1 MSGQGLECLGSEVDG
16 RLCDLRLCSEN
27 LGEEE
32 TLELESGRR
41 EGPFAPQAARRATEE
56 TVGDRRNFL
65 GLDKQTRP
73 FFGRAH
79 GALTSLVSCVSQRK
93 PVLARSPQQGWR
105 IFFSKAPGRKHFIG
119 NTVATGSVAIAHLCC
134 SSVDAAGAGEHTDRV
149 AVPRS
154 HGA

>member
-1 MSGQGLECLGSEVDG
+1 MGVYEILGVSGQGLECLGSGVDG

-32 TLELESGRR
+32 TLELESGRK
-41 EGPFAPQAARRATEE
+41 EGPFAPQAARRATEG

-79 GALTSLVSCVSQRK
+79 GALTSLVSSEEAYAGPFSTAGLANFFLRSTRK
-93 PVLARSPQQGWR
+93 ETFRRKYCGHRVRRHCSP
-105 IFFSKAPGRKHFIG
+105 
-119 NTVATGSVAIAHLCC
+119 LL
-134 SSVDAAGAGEHTDRV
+134 
-149 AVPRS
+149 
-154 HGA
+154 